1 MSSKPAQIPE
11 GGLRLRPSPKKWLV
25 VLAIA
30 IAFTVLGAMMVADGA
45 PGGWFATIF
54 FGLCAGVAL
63 VVLVPGSMYLDL
75 RRDGFETS
83 HLFRRRRYAWS
94 EVGRFTAVDVVSRPM
109 VVFDRLGAAP
119 SRLGK
124 LNAAV
129 AGANDA
135 LPDTYGMDASEL
147 ADLMNAARERALAS
161 G

>member
-1 MSSKPAQIPE
+1 MSEPTQIPE

-30 IAFTVLGAMMVADGA
+30 TAFTAGGAAMVADGA
-45 PGGWFATIF
+45 SGGWFVTVF
-54 FGLCAGVAL
+54 FGACTAVGVS
-63 VVLVPGSMYLDL
+63 VLLPGSMYLEV

-83 HLFRRRRYAWS
+83 HLFRRRRFAWN
-94 EVGRFTAVDVVSRPM
+94 EVGRFSAVDVVSQPM

-129 AGANDA
+129 VGANDA

-147 ADLMNAARERALAS
+147 ADLMNAARERALAR